1 MPTDVFMPKL
11 ADTLVEGTV
20 ASWLKAAGDVVRAGE
35 PIAEIETDKVTT
47 ELTAPVAGT
56 ISELLVEAGE
66 TVAIGTPLVR
76 IRTQDEQELAPGDRP
91 ETGTGRAEFIHIP
104 GVKVAQAIVP
114 APPAKR
120 ASPLAARVAQAHGI
134 DLSKVNAP
142 GERITRA
149 DVEQHLAQE
158 SQSLQTPRSTVRQ
171 AERMEGKM
179 KEGASVPASGLRLP
193 PTPSVPAQGDVI
205 PLKGLRRATAAR
217 MAIVRQIPTGC
228 AVVEADATA
237 LDEFYRQERDAWL
250 AREGFPLTY
259 TPFFLY
265 ALAQS
270 LPFWPVVRQA
280 LRNGQREQRDGIHV
294 GVAVAL
300 EDGLIVPVIRSADQ
314 LDLPGVARAQNDLV
328 VRARTHRLQ
337 PEEVTGGI
345 ATLTNVG
352 SMGGLFALPMLNENQ
367 AVILG
372 VGAVTRRAVGT
383 SDGILY
389 RSCAYLSLTFDRRL
403 LDDLQ
408 AERFLLDVARRIKQA
423 SWREKHA

>member
-1 MPTDVFMPKL
+1 MPTDIFMPKL

-20 ASWLKAAGDVVRAGE
+20 ASWLKAAGDVVQAGE

-47 ELTAPVAGT
+47 ELTTPVAGT
-56 ISELLVEAGE
+56 ISELLVGAGE
-66 TVAIGTPLVR
+66 TVPIGTPLVR
-76 IRTQDEQELAPGDRP
+76 IHTRDEQKLASGDRP
-91 ETGTGRAEFIHIP
+91 ETGTGRAEFINIP
-104 GVKVAQAIVP
+104 EVQVTRDIVP

-134 DLSKVNAP
+134 DLSNVNAP

-158 SQSLQTPRSTVRQ
+158 SQLLQTPQSTVSL

-179 KEGASVPASGLRLP
+179 KERAGLPASVSRVP
-193 PTPSVPAQGDVI
+193 PMFSVSAQGEVI

-217 MAIVRQIPTGC
+217 MALVRQIPTGC
-228 AVVEADATA
+228 AVVEADVTA
-237 LDEFYRQERDAWL
+237 LDEFYKQERDTWL

-270 LPFWPVVRQA
+270 LQFWPVVRQA
-280 LRNGQREQRDGIHV
+280 LRNGLREQRDGIHV

-300 EDGLIVPVIRSADQ
+300 EDGLIVPVIRNADQ
-314 LDLPGVARAQNDLV
+314 LDLPGMARAQNDLV

-352 SMGGLFALPMLNENQ
+352 SMGGLLALPMLNENQ
-367 AVILG
+367 AIMLG

-389 RSCAYLSLTFDRRL
+389 RSCAYLSLTFDRRI

-408 AERFLLDVARRIKQA
+408 AERFLLDVALRIKQA
-423 SWREKHA
+423 SRQAEHA

>member
-76 IRTQDEQELAPGDRP
+76 IRTQDEQRLAPGDRP

-104 GVKVAQAIVP
+104 GARVAQEIVP
-114 APPAKR
+114 TPPAKR

-142 GERITRA
+142 GERITRS
-149 DVEQHLAQE
+149 DVEQHLAQG
-158 SQSLQTPRSTVRQ
+158 SQSLQTPQSTVRQ
-171 AERMEGKM
+171 AERVEGKM
-179 KEGASVPASGLRLP
+179 KVGASVPAPASRVP
-193 PTPSVPAQGDVI
+193 PTSSVTARGVVI

-217 MAIVRQIPTGC
+217 MAMVRQIPTGC
-228 AVVEADATA
+228 AVVEADVSA
-237 LDEFYRQERDAWL
+237 LDEFYKQERDAWL

-270 LPFWPVVRQA
+270 LPLWPVVRQA
-280 LRNGQREQRDGIHV
+280 FRNGQREQRDGIHV

-300 EDGLIVPVIRSADQ
+300 EDGLIVPVIRNADL
-314 LDLPGVARAQNDLV
+314 LDLPGTARAQNDLV

-352 SMGGLFALPMLNENQ
+352 SMGGLLALPMLNENQ
-367 AVILG
+367 AIMLG

-383 SDGILY
+383 SNGILY

-408 AERFLLDVARRIKQA
+408 AERFLLDVARHIKQA
-423 SWREKHA
+423 SRQEEHA